1 MRTSLLLLLF
11 CVTMASCGVNR
22 NVYKSADFSTKA
34 SRHKTV
40 AILPFQITQTGHV
53 SKKETVD
60 DIKAA
65 NEKWAY
71 VFQQSLLS
79 YSLRHTSRNRKGQ
92 MISFQGIQQT
102 NAILKESGLTIEAMY
117 GKRPEE
123 LAQLLGVDA
132 VIMTTLEKDKNFSD
146 GVAYG
151 VAAGRAVLNAVS
163 KSGTLGAPLGG
174 LNAADVNL
182 NSYLYDA
189 KDGKLLW
196 KTFRQ
201 GGTDLPTNTDDLVEF
216 YSNWIARKLPYRS

>member
-1 MRTSLLLLLF
+1 M
-11 CVTMASCGVNR
+11 
-22 NVYKSADFSTKA
+22 
-34 SRHKTV
+34 
-40 AILPFQITQTGHV
+40 
-53 SKKETVD
+53 
-60 DIKAA
+60 
-65 NEKWAY
+65 
-71 VFQQSLLS
+71 
-79 YSLRHTSRNRKGQ
+79 YS
-92 MISFQGIQQT
+92 
-102 NAILKESGLTIEAMY
+102 
-117 GKRPEE
+117 KRPEE

-132 VIMTTLEKDKNFSD
+132 VIMTTMEKDKNFSD

>member
-1 MRTSLLLLLF
+1 
-11 CVTMASCGVNR
+11 MASCGVNR

-71 VFQQSLLS
+71 AFQQSLLS

>member
-1 MRTSLLLLLF
+1 MRTSLLFIFSIVLF
-11 CVTMASCGVNR
+11 SCGVNK
-22 NVYKSADFSTKA
+22 NVYKSADFNNQVA
-34 SRHKTV
+34 NHRTV
-40 AILPFQITQTGHV
+40 AILPFQIRQTGHV
-53 SKKETVD
+53 GKNESVD
-60 DIKAA
+60 AIKAT

-71 VFQQSLLS
+71 VFQESLLS
-79 YSLRHTSRNRKGQ
+79 YSLRHTSKNRKGQ
-92 MISFQGIQQT
+92 MISFQGAQRT
-102 NAILKESGLTIEAMY
+102 NAILNELGLSVDAMY
-117 GKRPEE
+117 SKKPEE

-151 VAAGRAVLNAVS
+151 LKAGSVLLNAVS
-163 KSGTLGAPLGG
+163 KSATVGAPLNGI
-174 LNAADVNL
+174 NAADVNL

-216 YSNWIARKLPYRS
+216 YSNWIAKKLPYRS